1 MPRKPKPEVV
11 PPGTTD
17 VGPKVM
23 ADEQSAP
30 PALFQ
35 HALKTYEAMLIKAK
49 EVSTTEGVLVV
60 YEGKLTDLITKE
72 LYLSTPYYTSIT
84 RVLKAMGC
92 IQQLKRGGG
101 SAPSQWLM
109 VKMPTLEDF
118 TQHEEDNPGATK
130 LNRYDRRPATR
141 LEMEEM
147 KQTVAALRD
156 QIRTLERK
164 IQTIARV
171 IPDEW
176 IDAVEGKSDD

>member
-1 MPRKPKPEVV
+1 MCSSSISIASRTPRVRWSMTPSSHSREKTRSWKSSDNRWLTRQPSETSWRIYVPRKPKPEVV

-84 RVLKAMGC
+84 RVLKAMG
-92 IQQLKRGGG
+92 
-101 SAPSQWLM
+101 
-109 VKMPTLEDF
+109 
-118 TQHEEDNPGATK
+118 
-130 LNRYDRRPATR
+130 
-141 LEMEEM
+141 
-147 KQTVAALRD
+147 
-156 QIRTLERK
+156 
-164 IQTIARV
+164 
-171 IPDEW
+171 
-176 IDAVEGKSDD
+176 